1 MSRYSVIANV
11 SEALLD
17 VLVARL
23 GPGDDPDPDP
33 DEDEAVTVD
42 AEQIGLGSP
51 KTVSDGF
58 RLTLYLYKV
67 APNGH
72 VTNRERVEREAG
84 VFERPPLGLDL
95 YYLLTAYP
103 QSSDRRGI
111 VDQHKLLGRALQ
123 VLRDRSVMT
132 GVLPGEEDLRLSV
145 YPESASEVT
154 DVWGT
159 FSETPYQ
166 PSVVLLVSGVRLDP
180 EPPATPTPGTAV
192 AERALE
198 SYARYGGRDG
208 ANDAPERP
216 EAPDDA

>member
-1 MSRYSVIANV
+1 MSRYSVIADV

-23 GPGDDPDPDP
+23 APGAGPD
-33 DEDEAVTVD
+33 DEAVRVED
-42 AEQIGLGSP
+42 GQIGLGSP
-51 KTVSDGF
+51 KTAGDGF

-72 VTNRERVEREAG
+72 VTNRERVEREVG

-111 VDQHKLLGRALQ
+111 VDQHKLLGRAVQ

-132 GVLPGEEDLRLSV
+132 GVLPGAEDVRLSV

-154 DVWGT
+154 DVWST

-166 PSVVLLVSGVRLDP
+166 PSVVLLVGAVSIDP
-180 EPPATPTPGTAV
+180 EPPTVTTPGPMVT
-192 AERALE
+192 ERAVE
-198 SYARYGGRDG
+198 SYARFAGREETPDEQE
-208 ANDAPERP
+208 DT
-216 EAPDDA
+216 DDA

>member
-1 MSRYSVIANV
+1 MSRYSVIADV

-23 GPGDDPDPDP
+23 APGTGPD
-33 DEDEAVTVD
+33 DEAVRV
-42 AEQIGLGSP
+42 EEGQIGLGSP
-51 KTVSDGF
+51 KTADDGS

-72 VTNRERVEREAG
+72 VTNRDHVEREAG

-95 YYLLTAYP
+95 YYLLTAHP

-111 VDQHKLLGRALQ
+111 VDQHKLLGRAIQ

-132 GVLPGEEDLRLSV
+132 GVLPGEEDVRLSV
-145 YPESASEVT
+145 YPESEPEVT
-154 DVWGT
+154 DVWST

-166 PSVVLLVSGVRLDP
+166 PSVVLLVSAVRVDP
-180 EPPATPTPGTAV
+180 EPPEASTPGPMV
-192 AERALE
+192 VERSVE
-198 SYARYGGRDG
+198 SYARFGGRDDDEEEPG
-208 ANDAPERP
+208 DVGERDN
-216 EAPDDA
+216 A

>member
-1 MSRYSVIANV
+1 MSRYSVIADV

-23 GPGDDPDPDP
+23 APGVGPD
-33 DEDEAVTVD
+33 DEAVRVED
-42 AEQIGLGSP
+42 GQIGLGSP
-51 KTVSDGF
+51 KTAGDGF

-72 VTNRERVEREAG
+72 VTNRERVEREMG

-111 VDQHKLLGRALQ
+111 VDQHKLLGRAVQ

-132 GVLPGEEDLRLSV
+132 GVLPGAEDVRLSV

-154 DVWGT
+154 DVWST

-166 PSVVLLVSGVRLDP
+166 PSVVLLVSAVSIDP
-180 EPPATPTPGTAV
+180 EPPTVTTPGPMVT
-192 AERALE
+192 ERTVE
-198 SYARYGGRDG
+198 SYARFVGHNREELDEQE
-208 ANDAPERP
+208 D
-216 EAPDDA
+216 DDA